1 VRHSSVLP
9 RGCIIQ
15 QYVSLFLSLSAC
27 TTKTFHKD
35 TRMKSS
41 FSEGGKG
48 GEEVKEEDRNVMSR
62 KEFVS
67 NLIKA
72 MEMSNERNDEE
83 DDDDDDSSKIRTAKK
98 CAEKMRFDYPQL
110 TRKELERLS
119 ESIDKDGRRGLVFD
133 SKVLENIALGATK
146 AAEDANSNTNS
157 SKDVGIK
164 DAYRKLAI
172 QVYAEFPFRM
182 MGDDET
188 AAREAEAILGE
199 VDFSEE
205 EEAEMD
211 EPGLEDVVAFAEES
225 GVEKATTA
233 IEKNS
238 SESNGGVA
246 AKDDDSTD
254 DDDDVANWLPLEM
267 NGLNTTSN
275 GEVETQRRYLRTF
288 TRIEK
293 VQFLLRKLTP
303 ALIGADDY
311 SRVSDGSAPYVSR
324 KTTETLTKLFENISE
339 KIQSSDKKNSGGDDI
354 LFYREMRSA
363 AMNCLRSRF
372 LVSPNDIVA
381 NECLKRILKSL
392 RFGEYAKRSALE
404 KKMNG
409 DDGAKEDELDSM
421 ALLAHLA
428 VRFAEKNALGVNFSV
443 FGQLENSA
451 SSSSNLSNAR
461 RAFAPLVADSLLVIA
476 ARFWSFAGTDK
487 DKKGDDS
494 MVNVDEED
502 TALNACALLLSYVF
516 TTSDANA
523 ADGMI
528 LNSGCIASLAAYF
541 SAKGV
546 LKTEEE
552 EDNASSYF
560 APGSAAARRCISLGI
575 ASSKATREYF
585 SKAPMCVSASKLD
598 TFVNSSHGVVWS
610 LAVDADEEEAV
621 KRMKHISSTHANSI
635 EMLNTIL
642 LVSACFA
649 SANTKGANNA
659 LWQRKGAFHQ
669 TLAEI
674 LASTKEVEKC
684 LGEDAKRR
692 IAERRGQNERKQNDS
707 DDDEEDKNTESV
719 NASSLSDAKIDPEL
733 EKARDIATLSS
744 RVLKDLVAASTLG
757 DVAAIRKS
765 D

>member
-1 VRHSSVLP
+1 MT
-9 RGCIIQ
+9 
-15 QYVSLFLSLSAC
+15 A
-27 TTKTFHKD
+27 
-35 TRMKSS
+35 SS
-41 FSEGGKG
+41 FSKGGKG

-62 KEFVS
+62 AEFVS

-83 DDDDDDSSKIRTAKK
+83 EDDDDDSSKVRTAKK

-119 ESIDKDGRRGLVFD
+119 ETLDKDGRRGLVFD

-146 AAEDANSNTNS
+146 ADDANSNTNS
-157 SKDVGIK
+157 SIDGVGSK
-164 DAYRKLAI
+164 DAHRKLAI
-172 QVYAEFPFRM
+172 QVFAEFPLRM
-182 MGDDET
+182 MGDDEM
-188 AAREAEAILGE
+188 AAREAEAILVE

-254 DDDDVANWLPLEM
+254 DDDDSANWLPLEM

-275 GEVETQRRYLRTF
+275 GEMETQRRHLRTF

-311 SRVSDGSAPYVSR
+311 SRVFDGSAPYVSR

-339 KIQSSDKKNSGGDDI
+339 KIQSSDRKNSGGDEI

-476 ARFWSFAGTDK
+476 ARFWSFAGTEK
-487 DKKGDDS
+487 DKKGNDS
-494 MVNVDEED
+494 MANVDEED

-546 LKTEEE
+546 LKIEEE

-649 SANTKGANNA
+649 SANTKNNA

-684 LGEDAKRR
+684 LVEDAKRR

>member
-1 VRHSSVLP
+1 MT
-9 RGCIIQ
+9 
-15 QYVSLFLSLSAC
+15 A
-27 TTKTFHKD
+27 
-35 TRMKSS
+35 SS
-41 FSEGGKG
+41 FSKGGKG

-62 KEFVS
+62 AEFVS

-83 DDDDDDSSKIRTAKK
+83 EDDDDDSSKVRTAKK

-119 ESIDKDGRRGLVFD
+119 ETLDKDGRRGLVFD

-146 AAEDANSNTNS
+146 ADDANSNTNS
-157 SKDVGIK
+157 SIDGVGSK
-164 DAYRKLAI
+164 DAHRKLAI
-172 QVYAEFPFRM
+172 QVFAEFPLRM
-182 MGDDET
+182 MGDDEM
-188 AAREAEAILGE
+188 AAREAEAILVE

-254 DDDDVANWLPLEM
+254 DDDDSANWLPLEM

-275 GEVETQRRYLRTF
+275 GEMETQRRHLRTF

-303 ALIGADDY
+303 ALIGVDDY
-311 SRVSDGSAPYVSR
+311 SRVFDGSAPYVSR

-339 KIQSSDKKNSGGDDI
+339 KIQSSDRKNSGGDEN
-354 LFYREMRSA
+354 LFYRAMRSA

-409 DDGAKEDELDSM
+409 DDGAKEDELDSL

-476 ARFWSFAGTDK
+476 ARFWSFAGTEK
-487 DKKGDDS
+487 DKKGNDS
-494 MVNVDEED
+494 MANVDEED

-546 LKTEEE
+546 LKIEEE

-649 SANTKGANNA
+649 SANTKNNA

-684 LGEDAKRR
+684 LVEDAKRR
-692 IAERRGQNERKQNDS
+692 VAERRGQNERKQNDS

>member
-1 VRHSSVLP
+1 MRNSSVLL
-9 RGCIIQ
+9 RGFIIIKDT
-15 QYVSLFLSLSAC
+15 SLSLSLSLC
-27 TTKTFHKD
+27 TTKTFHND
-35 TRMKSS
+35 NMTASS
-41 FSEGGKG
+41 QTSAEKG
-48 GEEVKEEDRNVMSR
+48 GDKEGKEDSKEQHMSR
-62 KEFVS
+62 AEFVS

-72 MEMSNERNDEE
+72 MEMSKKRNDEE
-83 DDDDDDSSKIRTAKK
+83 DDDNEDDSKTIAKK
-98 CAEKMRFDYPQL
+98 CVRKMRFDYPQL

-119 ESIDKDGRRGLVFD
+119 ETLDDGTDLVFD

-146 AAEDANSNTNS
+146 ADDANSNTNS
-157 SKDVGIK
+157 SIDGVGSK
-164 DAYRKLAI
+164 DAHRKLAI
-172 QVYAEFPFRM
+172 QVFAEFPLRM

-233 IEKNS
+233 VEKNS
-238 SESNGGVA
+238 CESNGGVA

-254 DDDDVANWLPLEM
+254 DDDDAANWLPLEM

-275 GEVETQRRYLRTF
+275 GEMETQRRHLRTF

-339 KIQSSDKKNSGGDDI
+339 KIQSSDRKNSGGGDI

-409 DDGAKEDELDSM
+409 DDGAKEDELDSL

-476 ARFWSFAGTDK
+476 ARFWSFAGTEK
-487 DKKGDDS
+487 DKKGNDS
-494 MVNVDEED
+494 MANVDEED
-502 TALNACALLLSYVF
+502 TALNACALLLSHVF

-523 ADGMI
+523 AGMI

-546 LKTEEE
+546 LKIEEE

-649 SANTKGANNA
+649 SANTKGNA

-669 TLAEI
+669 TLTEI

-684 LGEDAKRR
+684 LVEDAKRR

>member
-1 VRHSSVLP
+1 MT
-9 RGCIIQ
+9 
-15 QYVSLFLSLSAC
+15 A
-27 TTKTFHKD
+27 
-35 TRMKSS
+35 SS
-41 FSEGGKG
+41 FSKGGKG

-62 KEFVS
+62 AEFVS

-83 DDDDDDSSKIRTAKK
+83 EDDDDDSSKVRTAKK

-146 AAEDANSNTNS
+146 ADDANSNTNS
-157 SKDVGIK
+157 SIDGVGSK
-164 DAYRKLAI
+164 DAHRKLAI
-172 QVYAEFPFRM
+172 QVFAEFPLRM
-182 MGDDET
+182 MGDDEM
-188 AAREAEAILGE
+188 AAREAEAILVE

-254 DDDDVANWLPLEM
+254 DDDDSANWLPLEM

-275 GEVETQRRYLRTF
+275 GEMETQRRHLRTF

-311 SRVSDGSAPYVSR
+311 SRVFDGSAPYVSR

-339 KIQSSDKKNSGGDDI
+339 KIQSSDRKNSGGDEN
-354 LFYREMRSA
+354 LFYRAMRSA

-409 DDGAKEDELDSM
+409 DDGAKEDELDSL

-476 ARFWSFAGTDK
+476 ARFWSFAGTEK
-487 DKKGDDS
+487 DKKGNDS
-494 MVNVDEED
+494 MANVDEED

-546 LKTEEE
+546 LKIEEE

-649 SANTKGANNA
+649 SANTKNNA

-684 LGEDAKRR
+684 LVEDAKRR
-692 IAERRGQNERKQNDS
+692 VAERRGQNERKQNDS

>member
-1 VRHSSVLP
+1 MT
-9 RGCIIQ
+9 
-15 QYVSLFLSLSAC
+15 A
-27 TTKTFHKD
+27 
-35 TRMKSS
+35 SS
-41 FSEGGKG
+41 FSKGGKG

-62 KEFVS
+62 AEFVS

-83 DDDDDDSSKIRTAKK
+83 EDDDDDSSKVRTAKK

-146 AAEDANSNTNS
+146 ADDANSNTNS
-157 SKDVGIK
+157 SIDGVGSK
-164 DAYRKLAI
+164 DAHRKLAI
-172 QVYAEFPFRM
+172 QVFAEFPLRM
-182 MGDDET
+182 MGDDEM
-188 AAREAEAILGE
+188 AAREAEAILVE

-254 DDDDVANWLPLEM
+254 DDDDSANWLPLEM

-275 GEVETQRRYLRTF
+275 GEMETQRRHLRTF

-311 SRVSDGSAPYVSR
+311 SRVFDGSAPYVSR

-339 KIQSSDKKNSGGDDI
+339 KIQSSDRKNSGGDDN
-354 LFYREMRSA
+354 LFYRAMRSA

-409 DDGAKEDELDSM
+409 DDGAKEDELDSL

-476 ARFWSFAGTDK
+476 ARFWSFAGTEK
-487 DKKGDDS
+487 DKKGNDS
-494 MVNVDEED
+494 MANVDEED

-546 LKTEEE
+546 LKIEEEE

-649 SANTKGANNA
+649 SANTKNNA

-684 LGEDAKRR
+684 LVEDAKRR
-692 IAERRGQNERKQNDS
+692 VAERRGQNERKQNDS

>member
-1 VRHSSVLP
+1 
-9 RGCIIQ
+9 
-15 QYVSLFLSLSAC
+15 
-27 TTKTFHKD
+27 
-35 TRMKSS
+35 M
-41 FSEGGKG
+41 
-48 GEEVKEEDRNVMSR
+48 
-62 KEFVS
+62 
-67 NLIKA
+67 
-72 MEMSNERNDEE
+72 
-83 DDDDDDSSKIRTAKK
+83 
-98 CAEKMRFDYPQL
+98 
-110 TRKELERLS
+110 
-119 ESIDKDGRRGLVFD
+119 
-133 SKVLENIALGATK
+133 
-146 AAEDANSNTNS
+146 
-157 SKDVGIK
+157 
-164 DAYRKLAI
+164 
-172 QVYAEFPFRM
+172 
-182 MGDDET
+182 
-188 AAREAEAILGE
+188 
-199 VDFSEE
+199 
-205 EEAEMD
+205 
-211 EPGLEDVVAFAEES
+211 
-225 GVEKATTA
+225 
-233 IEKNS
+233 
-238 SESNGGVA
+238 
-246 AKDDDSTD
+246 
-254 DDDDVANWLPLEM
+254 
-267 NGLNTTSN
+267 
-275 GEVETQRRYLRTF
+275 
-288 TRIEK
+288 
-293 VQFLLRKLTP
+293 
-303 ALIGADDY
+303 
-311 SRVSDGSAPYVSR
+311 
-324 KTTETLTKLFENISE
+324 
-339 KIQSSDKKNSGGDDI
+339 
-354 LFYREMRSA
+354 
-363 AMNCLRSRF
+363 
-372 LVSPNDIVA
+372 SPNDIVA

-392 RFGEYAKRSALE
+392 RFGEYAKRAALE

-476 ARFWSFAGTDK
+476 TRFWSFAGTEK
-487 DKKGDDS
+487 DKKGNDI
-494 MVNVDEED
+494 MTNVDEED

-546 LKTEEE
+546 LKIEEE

-585 SKAPMCVSASKLD
+585 SKAPMCVAASKLD

-621 KRMKHISSTHANSI
+621 KRMKHILSTHANSI

-649 SANTKGANNA
+649 SANTKNNA

-684 LGEDAKRR
+684 LVEDAKRR

-707 DDDEEDKNTESV
+707 DDDEDDKNTESV

-757 DVAAIRKS
+757 DVAAMRKS

>member
-1 VRHSSVLP
+1 
-9 RGCIIQ
+9 
-15 QYVSLFLSLSAC
+15 
-27 TTKTFHKD
+27 
-35 TRMKSS
+35 
-41 FSEGGKG
+41 
-48 GEEVKEEDRNVMSR
+48 
-62 KEFVS
+62 
-67 NLIKA
+67 
-72 MEMSNERNDEE
+72 
-83 DDDDDDSSKIRTAKK
+83 
-98 CAEKMRFDYPQL
+98 
-110 TRKELERLS
+110 
-119 ESIDKDGRRGLVFD
+119 
-133 SKVLENIALGATK
+133 
-146 AAEDANSNTNS
+146 
-157 SKDVGIK
+157 
-164 DAYRKLAI
+164 
-172 QVYAEFPFRM
+172 
-182 MGDDET
+182 
-188 AAREAEAILGE
+188 
-199 VDFSEE
+199 
-205 EEAEMD
+205 
-211 EPGLEDVVAFAEES
+211 
-225 GVEKATTA
+225 
-233 IEKNS
+233 
-238 SESNGGVA
+238 
-246 AKDDDSTD
+246 
-254 DDDDVANWLPLEM
+254 
-267 NGLNTTSN
+267 
-275 GEVETQRRYLRTF
+275 
-288 TRIEK
+288 
-293 VQFLLRKLTP
+293 
-303 ALIGADDY
+303 
-311 SRVSDGSAPYVSR
+311 
-324 KTTETLTKLFENISE
+324 
-339 KIQSSDKKNSGGDDI
+339 
-354 LFYREMRSA
+354 MRSA

-476 ARFWSFAGTDK
+476 TRFWSFAGTEK
-487 DKKGDDS
+487 DKKGNDS
-494 MVNVDEED
+494 MTNVDEED

-546 LKTEEE
+546 LKIEEE

-585 SKAPMCVSASKLD
+585 SKAPMCVAASKLD

-649 SANTKGANNA
+649 SANTKNNA

-684 LGEDAKRR
+684 LVEDAKRR
-692 IAERRGQNERKQNDS
+692 IAERRGQTERKQNDS
-707 DDDEEDKNTESV
+707 DDDEDDKNTESV

>member
-1 VRHSSVLP
+1 MT
-9 RGCIIQ
+9 
-15 QYVSLFLSLSAC
+15 A
-27 TTKTFHKD
+27 
-35 TRMKSS
+35 SS
-41 FSEGGKG
+41 FSKGGKG

-62 KEFVS
+62 AEFVS

-83 DDDDDDSSKIRTAKK
+83 EDDDDDSSKVRTAKK

-119 ESIDKDGRRGLVFD
+119 ETLDKDGRRGLVFD

-146 AAEDANSNTNS
+146 ADDANSNTNS
-157 SKDVGIK
+157 SIDGVGSK
-164 DAYRKLAI
+164 DAHRKLAI
-172 QVYAEFPFRM
+172 QVFAEFPLRM
-182 MGDDET
+182 MGDDEM
-188 AAREAEAILGE
+188 AAREAEAILVE

-254 DDDDVANWLPLEM
+254 DDDDSANWLPLEM

-275 GEVETQRRYLRTF
+275 GEMETQRRHLRTF

-311 SRVSDGSAPYVSR
+311 SRVFDGSAPYVSR

-339 KIQSSDKKNSGGDDI
+339 KIQSSDRKNSGGDEN
-354 LFYREMRSA
+354 LFYRAMRSA

-409 DDGAKEDELDSM
+409 DDGAKEDELDSL

-476 ARFWSFAGTDK
+476 ARFWSFAGTEK
-487 DKKGDDS
+487 DKKGNDS
-494 MVNVDEED
+494 MANVDEED

-546 LKTEEE
+546 LKIEEE

-649 SANTKGANNA
+649 SANTKNNA

-684 LGEDAKRR
+684 LVEDAKRR
-692 IAERRGQNERKQNDS
+692 IAERRGQNERKENDS

>member
-1 VRHSSVLP
+1 MRHSSVLL

-15 QYVSLFLSLSAC
+15 QYVSLFLFLCAC
-27 TTKTFHKD
+27 TTKTFHND
-35 TRMKSS
+35 TMTKKSS

-48 GEEVKEEDRNVMSR
+48 GEEGKEEEHVMSR

-83 DDDDDDSSKIRTAKK
+83 DDDDDDSSKIITAKK
-98 CAEKMRFDYPQL
+98 CVEKMRFDYPQL

-146 AAEDANSNTNS
+146 AAEDANSNNNS
-157 SKDVGIK
+157 SKDVGII

-246 AKDDDSTD
+246 AKDDDST
-254 DDDDVANWLPLEM
+254 DDDVANWLPLEM

-621 KRMKHISSTHANSI
+621 KRMKHISSTHTNSI

>member
-1 VRHSSVLP
+1 MT
-9 RGCIIQ
+9 
-15 QYVSLFLSLSAC
+15 A
-27 TTKTFHKD
+27 
-35 TRMKSS
+35 SS
-41 FSEGGKG
+41 FSKGGKG

-62 KEFVS
+62 AEFVS

-83 DDDDDDSSKIRTAKK
+83 EDDDDDSSKVRTAKK

-146 AAEDANSNTNS
+146 ADDANSNTNS
-157 SKDVGIK
+157 SIDGVGSK
-164 DAYRKLAI
+164 DAHRKLAI
-172 QVYAEFPFRM
+172 QVFAEFPLRM
-182 MGDDET
+182 MGDDEM
-188 AAREAEAILGE
+188 AAREAEAILVE

-254 DDDDVANWLPLEM
+254 DDDDSANWLPLEM

-275 GEVETQRRYLRTF
+275 GEMETQRRHLRTF

-311 SRVSDGSAPYVSR
+311 SRVFDGSAPYVSR

-339 KIQSSDKKNSGGDDI
+339 KIQSSDRKNSGGDEN
-354 LFYREMRSA
+354 LFYRAMRSA

-409 DDGAKEDELDSM
+409 DDGAKEDELDSL

-476 ARFWSFAGTDK
+476 ARFWSFAGTEK
-487 DKKGDDS
+487 DKKGNDS
-494 MVNVDEED
+494 MANVDEED

-546 LKTEEE
+546 LKIEEE

-560 APGSAAARRCISLGI
+560 APGAAAARRCISLGI

-649 SANTKGANNA
+649 SANTKNNA

-684 LGEDAKRR
+684 LVEDAKRR
-692 IAERRGQNERKQNDS
+692 VAERRGQNERKQNDS

-719 NASSLSDAKIDPEL
+719 DASSLSDAKIDPEL

>member
-1 VRHSSVLP
+1 MT
-9 RGCIIQ
+9 
-15 QYVSLFLSLSAC
+15 A
-27 TTKTFHKD
+27 
-35 TRMKSS
+35 SS
-41 FSEGGKG
+41 FSKGGKG

-62 KEFVS
+62 AEFVS

-83 DDDDDDSSKIRTAKK
+83 EDDDDDSSKVRTAKK

-119 ESIDKDGRRGLVFD
+119 ETLDKDGRRGLVFD

-146 AAEDANSNTNS
+146 ADDANSNTNS
-157 SKDVGIK
+157 SIDGVGSK
-164 DAYRKLAI
+164 DAHRKLAI
-172 QVYAEFPFRM
+172 QVFAEFPLRM
-182 MGDDET
+182 MGDDEM
-188 AAREAEAILGE
+188 AARVAEAILVE

-238 SESNGGVA
+238 SEYNGGVA

-254 DDDDVANWLPLEM
+254 DDDDSANWLPLEM

-275 GEVETQRRYLRTF
+275 GEMETQRRHLRTF

-311 SRVSDGSAPYVSR
+311 SRVFDGSAPYVSR

-339 KIQSSDKKNSGGDDI
+339 KIQSSDRKNSGGDEN
-354 LFYREMRSA
+354 LFYRAMRSA

-409 DDGAKEDELDSM
+409 DDGAKEDELDSL

-476 ARFWSFAGTDK
+476 ARFWSFAGTEK
-487 DKKGDDS
+487 DKKGNDS
-494 MVNVDEED
+494 MANVDEED

-546 LKTEEE
+546 LKIEEE

-649 SANTKGANNA
+649 SANTKNNA

-684 LGEDAKRR
+684 LVEDAKRR
-692 IAERRGQNERKQNDS
+692 VAERRGQNERKQNDS

>member
-1 VRHSSVLP
+1 MT
-9 RGCIIQ
+9 
-15 QYVSLFLSLSAC
+15 A
-27 TTKTFHKD
+27 
-35 TRMKSS
+35 SS
-41 FSEGGKG
+41 FSKGGKG

-62 KEFVS
+62 AEFVS

-83 DDDDDDSSKIRTAKK
+83 EDDDDDSSKVRTAKK

-146 AAEDANSNTNS
+146 ADDANSNTNS
-157 SKDVGIK
+157 SIDGVGSK
-164 DAYRKLAI
+164 DAHRKLAI
-172 QVYAEFPFRM
+172 QM
-182 MGDDET
+182 
-188 AAREAEAILGE
+188 AAREAEAILVE

-254 DDDDVANWLPLEM
+254 DDDDSANWLPLEM

-275 GEVETQRRYLRTF
+275 GEMETQRRHLRTF

-311 SRVSDGSAPYVSR
+311 SRVFDGSAPYVSR

-339 KIQSSDKKNSGGDDI
+339 KIQSSDRKNSGGDDN
-354 LFYREMRSA
+354 LFYRAMRSA

-409 DDGAKEDELDSM
+409 DDGAKEDELDSL

-476 ARFWSFAGTDK
+476 ARFWSFAGTEK
-487 DKKGDDS
+487 DKKGNDS
-494 MVNVDEED
+494 MANVDEED

-546 LKTEEE
+546 LKIEEEE

-649 SANTKGANNA
+649 SANTKNNA

-684 LGEDAKRR
+684 LVEDAKRR
-692 IAERRGQNERKQNDS
+692 VAERRGQNERKQNDS